1 MKKRWVAGLAVS
13 ALFAGLL
20 TGCGN
25 SDNGGSGN
33 ADANANSNAGT
44 NAGANAGTNKGGN
57 SGQSGEAVNLRLYT
71 YGTEEAYNWK
81 ATLGAYEQAHPGV
94 TIELVQLSEKGDTM
108 EATKKLDL
116 AAASSEQIDVLMFSD
131 AASYSQRVALGM
143 AAPLDDFIA
152 KEGYKPE
159 EDYKVDT
166 RLNGKVYALP
176 GKFNPWYVLLNK
188 DHLDEAGLAVPTDWT
203 WDDYADYAKKLT
215 KGEGANKRYGTYFH
229 GPQNGGWME
238 YLKLKME
245 NQPEGAEFLKP
256 DGTSNLDDPN
266 FRATLELRLRMEK
279 EDQSSVPYADMISQ
293 KLAYRNQFFNQSA
306 SMLTIGSWMNTEI
319 GGTDKVP
326 LTFHVAVAP
335 FPKNNK
341 EDETGLT
348 PVTTDYVA
356 VSETSKHKQEAY
368 DFVRWYTTEGQI
380 VQGKNIPA
388 WNGVKSEQVA
398 GIIDTIL
405 SGTKNPE
412 LVDKASLVSTLMNSK
427 ASQIIAPTSYQA
439 EVYKAINE
447 EYEKLILGS
456 QDIDQAVANAQKRV
470 DEIIAANKK

>member
-1 MKKRWVAGLAVS
+1 MKKKWISGMAAMV
-13 ALFAGLL
+13 LL
-20 TGCGN
+20 TGLLAGCGN
-25 SDNGGSGN
+25 ANDSNAKGNANPTASGN
-33 ADANANSNAGT
+33 ANSSAET
-44 NAGANAGTNKGGN
+44 
-57 SGQSGEAVNLRLYT
+57 VNLRLYT

-81 ATLGAYEQAHPGV
+81 ATLDAYHQANPNV
-94 TIELVQLSEKGDTM
+94 TVELVQLSEKGDTQ

-131 AASYSQRVALGM
+131 AAAYSQRVALGM
-143 AAPLDDFIA
+143 AAPLDEYIA
-152 KEGYKPE
+152 KDGYKVE

-166 RLNGKVYALP
+166 HLNEKVYALP

-188 DHLDEAGLAVPTDWT
+188 EHLDEAGLAVPTDWT
-203 WDDYADYAKKLT
+203 WDEYADYAKKLT
-215 KGEGANKRYGTYFH
+215 KGEGATKRYGTYFH

-238 YLKLKME
+238 FLKLKLE
-245 NQPEGAEFLKP
+245 NQPQNSEFLKA

-266 FRATLELRLRMEK
+266 FKATLELRVRMEK
-279 EDQSSVPYADMISQ
+279 EDKSSVPYSDMISQ
-293 KLAYRNQFFNQSA
+293 KLAYRNQFFNQSV

-335 FPKNNK
+335 FPKNNPG
-341 EDETGLT
+341 DETGLT

-356 VSETSKHKQEAY
+356 VSENSKHKDEAY
-368 DFVRWYTTEGQI
+368 KFVRWYTTEGQV

-388 WNGVKSEQVA
+388 WNGVKSEQVTS
-398 GIIDTIL
+398 IIDTIL

-412 LVDKASLVSTLMNSK
+412 LVDKTTLVNTLVNSK
-427 ASQIIAPTSYQA
+427 ASQIIAPASYQA

-447 EYEKLILGS
+447 EYEKLILGN
-456 QDIDQAVANAQKRV
+456 QDIDATVANAQKRV
-470 DEIIAANKK
+470 NEIISANKK

>member
-1 MKKRWVAGLAVS
+1 MKKIWTAGLASVMVV
-13 ALFAGLL
+13 GLL
-20 TGCGN
+20 AGCG
-25 SDNGGSGN
+25 SDKT
-33 ADANANSNAGT
+33 DDTKTTTDT
-44 NAGANAGTNKGGN
+44 NASTDTANNTSATDDTKK
-57 SGQSGEAVNLRLYT
+57 SDPVNLRLYT

-81 ATLGAYEQAHPGV
+81 KTLTAYQDSHPGV
-94 TIELVQLSEKGDTM
+94 TIELVQLSEKGDTQ

-131 AASYSQRVALGM
+131 AAAYAQRVALGM
-143 AAPLDDFIA
+143 AAPLDDYIS
-152 KEGYKPE
+152 KDGYKVE

-166 RLNGKVYALP
+166 HLNGKVYALP

-188 DHLDEAGLAVPTDWT
+188 DHLDEANLAVPTDWT
-203 WDDYADYAKKLT
+203 WDEYADYAKKLT
-215 KGEGANKRYGTYFH
+215 KGEGATKRYGTYFH

-245 NQPEGAEFLKP
+245 NQPQGSEFLKA
-256 DGTSNLDDPN
+256 DGSSNLDDPN
-266 FRATLELRLRMEK
+266 FKATLELRVKMEK
-279 EDQSSVPYADMISQ
+279 EDKSSVPYSDMISQ

-335 FPKNNK
+335 FPKNNAS
-341 EDETGLT
+341 DPTGLT

-356 VSETSKHKQEAY
+356 VSDTSKHKEEAY
-368 DFVRWYTTEGQI
+368 QFVRWYTTEGQV

-388 WNGVKSEQVA
+388 WNGVKSDQVA
-398 GIIDTIL
+398 SIIDTIL

-412 LVDKASLVSTLMNSK
+412 LVDKASLVDTLVKSK
-427 ASQIIAPTSYQA
+427 ASQIIAPASYQA

-447 EYEKLILGS
+447 EYEKLILDK
-456 QDIDQAVANAQKRV
+456 QDIDTTVANSKKRV